1 MEIDLLSK
9 IKFML
14 NETDDI
20 LIQIIIDDVTEYLS
34 SITNLAKEEI
44 PTMLIKD
51 LVIIRYNKL
60 GSEGLNSEAYSGVT
74 QNFINGLPEDLKTQ
88 IKTLRKVKF

>member
-74 QNFINGLPEDLKTQ
+74 QNFINGLPEDLKMQ
-88 IKTLRKVKF
+88 IKALRKVKF